1 MIRSFRLRLALLEG
15 LSLEDTLR
23 AFGEH
28 YRAVLANPSGNDH
41 ANIRALQDTG
51 LDGVQFAQQPLKR
64 KA

>member
-1 MIRSFRLRLALLEG
+1 M
-15 LSLEDTLR
+15 

-28 YRAVLANPSGNDH
+28 YRAVLATPGGSDH

-51 LDGVQFAQQPLKR
+51 LGGVRFAQQPLKR